1 MMDLK
6 NVCILTLTAV
16 MTAILNGCGAPPVT
30 NANLSNTNS
39 SLSRNID
46 TNTNSSSNSASSSG
60 VSVDAREPEHYQ
72 ALVTVKVEAMGGQ
85 QNLSLPT
92 LGATVAR
99 DADNRRMEFTMP
111 AGGRVVFLDK
121 GGTNYLLLP
130 EKKQYAELN
139 KESLGFD
146 VRRLMMPEQ
155 IVAQAKGVQGMQ
167 FVGDESYNGRPA
179 TKYKYAAVANTGTQ
193 AGQVETDSFLLV
205 DKQTGLPLHSET
217 TSQSKSG
224 ASVQGYNA
232 VRVVTEISDI
242 KTDPSPDLFEVTSDL
257 KKIES
262 DQVRQQVDMIFS
274 AFASFLTQMMNNAPR
289 GLNTNTANSNS
300 ASPTR

>member
-1 MMDLK
+1 MIDLK
-6 NVCILTLTAV
+6 TVYVLTLTAG
-16 MTAILNGCGAPPVT
+16 MTAVLNGCGAPPVT

-39 SLSRNID
+39 SLSRN
-46 TNTNSSSNSASSSG
+46 TNVNTNSNAGSNSAG

-72 ALVTVKVEAMGGQ
+72 ALVTVKVQALGGQ
-85 QNLSLPT
+85 QNISLPT

-139 KESLGFD
+139 KESLGFE
-146 VRRLMMPEQ
+146 VRRLLMPEQ
-155 IVAQAKGVQGMQ
+155 IVAQAKGVPGMQ
-167 FVGDESYNGRPA
+167 FVGDEDYNGRPA
-179 TKYKYAAVANTGTQ
+179 TKYRYASVANTGTQ

-242 KTDPSPDLFEVTSDL
+242 KTDPSQDLFEVPSDL

-274 AFASFLTQMMNNAPR
+274 AFASFLSQMMNQAQQGSTMNSSNA
-289 GLNTNTANSNS
+289 NS
-300 ASPTR
+300 ASPAR